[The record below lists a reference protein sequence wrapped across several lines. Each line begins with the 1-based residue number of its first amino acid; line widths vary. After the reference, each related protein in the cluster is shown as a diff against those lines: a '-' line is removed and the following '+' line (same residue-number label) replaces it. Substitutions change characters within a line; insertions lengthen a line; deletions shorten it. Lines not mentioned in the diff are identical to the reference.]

1 MILMSMQVPY
11 DLLIGADGVGSIV
24 RAALNKLMPSNY
36 ERRYRHNQSYCT
48 APITT
53 PVSGGHPMH
62 ASLQGHPL
70 FKVHQHTVQDSSPW
84 AAAKRL
90 LHVVEG

>member
-1 MILMSMQVPY
+1 MMLMSMQVPY

-24 RAALNKLMPSNY
+24 RTALSKLMPSNY

-53 PVSGGHPMH
+53 PVSGGHPLH

-70 FKVHQHTVQDSSPW
+70 FKVHQHTV
-84 AAAKRL
+84 
-90 LHVVEG
+90 